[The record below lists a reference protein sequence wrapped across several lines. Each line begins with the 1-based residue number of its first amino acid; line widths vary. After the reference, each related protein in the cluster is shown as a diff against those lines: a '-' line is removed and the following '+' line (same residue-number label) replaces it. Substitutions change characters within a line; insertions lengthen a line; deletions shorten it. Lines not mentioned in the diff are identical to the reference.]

1 MYPWTVYGRG
11 TVPFGE
17 PCGRSIH
24 HRLLTKPQGKRVRCP
39 STGEG
44 PERSHELGGRLRQ
57 TGELYAAFISA
68 MPCGGLLTRG
78 VVPMSVHI
86 VFETPQDVQEQVYE
100 MVKSLGK
107 DGKGRL
113 KKGANEVTKSAER
126 GTAQMVVMAENVNPG
141 ELLAHI
147 PMICKEKEIP
157 FIYVEDQAYLA
168 EAAGMSTGTRTAAI
182 AVMHVEKEGMDRF
195 NEVKSHFETLSS

>member
-1 MYPWTVYGRG
+1 
-11 TVPFGE
+11 
-17 PCGRSIH
+17 
-24 HRLLTKPQGKRVRCP
+24 
-39 STGEG
+39 
-44 PERSHELGGRLRQ
+44 
-57 TGELYAAFISA
+57 
-68 MPCGGLLTRG
+68 
-78 VVPMSVHI
+78 MSVHI

-147 PMICKEKEIP
+147 PVS
-157 FIYVEDQAYLA
+157 YTHL
-168 EAAGMSTGTRTAAI
+168 
-182 AVMHVEKEGMDRF
+182 
-195 NEVKSHFETLSS
+195 TLPTKRIV

>member
-1 MYPWTVYGRG
+1 
-11 TVPFGE
+11 
-17 PCGRSIH
+17 
-24 HRLLTKPQGKRVRCP
+24 
-39 STGEG
+39 
-44 PERSHELGGRLRQ
+44 
-57 TGELYAAFISA
+57 
-68 MPCGGLLTRG
+68 
-78 VVPMSVHI
+78 MSVHI

-126 GTAQMVVMAENVNPG
+126 GTAQMIVMAENVNPS

-182 AVMHVEKEGMDRF
+182 AVMPGAKGGMGRF
-195 NEVKSHFETLSS
+195 NVVRCYLETLSS